1 MPIVAIV
8 SIFNGGIEIDTDRL
22 QTMVVENLSA
32 EEQQKLQFVE
42 DTMYAIEDEMK
53 AAGFTGKVKEAQVL
67 YVLALSDY
75 AGQSDFVSKLVG
87 CFAED
92 QTDEQ
97 LIAAV
102 NSAFGTQ
109 LTAEDFGKVM
119 GNIRAT
125 AIDISDFTDPATKNN
140 LDIVKWAIH
149 AQENGW
155 GYVYGTYGSVLDE
168 ALLTSKIAQYPDEV
182 GGYENFIRQNWLGG
196 RTADCVGL
204 IKGYGWY
211 NTETAQIEIGANGMP
226 DIGADN
232 VAVIDLRNPTQS
244 DGNNLLH
251 LVNKYMDAYKENP
264 NDIALKARAEKYA
277 KIIAKTLIY
286 GDGDASAYGQ
296 NAFFYDAAEGL
307 MTSVILLIAEFA
319 EPKERHIVS
328 VFKLIQELMA
338 PSSVKGKNHFQLLLD
353 RLPPD
358 HKARWFAGAALSAGD
373 QAMASV
379 MSTALS
385 RLNSFLD
392 TEMEQ
397 VLCFDTAVDAE
408 RFCQE
413 KSAIFVVMPEENP
426 NAYFMISLL
435 IQQLYREILSVAD
448 ENGGKLPNRVMFYCD
463 EFGTMPPIQSAE
475 MMYSASRS
483 RRLSIVSIIQSYQQL
498 EKNYGREGAAIIQDN
513 CQITIAGGFA
523 PTSETADIVSKTLG
537 SRTVL
542 TGSVSRSKNDPS
554 QSLQMTERPLMSADE
569 LKNMKKGS
577 FIVMKTGTHPFVS
590 PLKLFFKWGIS
601 FSDTP
606 YTVAEHGARKVCYVS
621 RAKIIQ
627 AITSQFPQAKNP
639 QPKTEPNNGG
649 PDMTERQPKVPATV
663 RTG

>member
-1 MPIVAIV
+1 MGNTTLLIV
-8 SIFNGGIEIDTDRL
+8 
-22 QTMVVENLSA
+22 
-32 EEQQKLQFVE
+32 
-42 DTMYAIEDEMK
+42 
-53 AAGFTGKVKEAQVL
+53 
-67 YVLALSDY
+67 
-75 AGQSDFVSKLVG
+75 
-87 CFAED
+87 
-92 QTDEQ
+92 
-97 LIAAV
+97 IAAV
-102 NSAFGTQ
+102 MFAVIGGITLASHLYNLNGIKSKTVGDGQHGT
-109 LTAEDFGKVM
+109 ARF
-119 GNIRAT
+119 
-125 AIDISDFTDPATKNN
+125 ATKSEIRRTYRQIPFTPSAWRRQAKKNQPPKLPQGIIVGCKNKGGETVALVDDADVHCMMVGAAGCGKTAYWLYPN
-140 LDIVKWAIH
+140 LEYACASGMSFLATDTKGDLYRNYGRI
-149 AQENGW
+149 AQED
-155 GYVYGTYGSVLDE
+155 YHY
-168 ALLTSKIAQYPDEV
+168 
-182 GGYENFIRQNWLGG
+182 
-196 RTADCVGL
+196 
-204 IKGYGWY
+204 
-211 NTETAQIEIGANGMP
+211 
-226 DIGADN
+226 N

-264 NDIALKARAEKYA
+264 DDIALKARAEKYA

-319 EPKERHIVS
+319 EPNERHIVS

-397 VLCFDTAVDAE
+397 VLCFDTVVDAE

-554 QSLQMTERPLMSADE
+554 QSLQMTERPLMSSDE

-627 AITSQFPQAKNP
+627 AITSQFPQAKKP